1 MLQSLLVLVTDYF
14 SHLKIRLLV
23 EGRAGEGKR
32 REGKGRGGDDVWDE
46 NGLCA
51 FVVVFCV
58 CLRMCTCDIL
68 LSSASA
74 RRTCR
79 LGSRNR
85 SAASLTG
92 GAPRG

>member
-1 MLQSLLVLVTDYF
+1 MQSGLAAVLEKKKKKKEIPLLQSLLVLVTDYF

-51 FVVVFCV
+51 FVVVFFLCV
-58 CLRMCTCDIL
+58 FTYVYK
-68 LSSASA
+68 
-74 RRTCR
+74 
-79 LGSRNR
+79 
-85 SAASLTG
+85 
-92 GAPRG
+92 

>member
-1 MLQSLLVLVTDYF
+1 MAWPQCKKKKEREEEKKKKKRPMLQSLLVLVTDYF

-51 FVVVFCV
+51 FVVVFLCV
-58 CLRMCTCDIL
+58 FTYVYM
-68 LSSASA
+68 
-74 RRTCR
+74 
-79 LGSRNR
+79 
-85 SAASLTG
+85 
-92 GAPRG
+92 

>member
-14 SHLKIRLLV
+14 SYLKIRLLV

-51 FVVVFCV
+51 FVVVFFVCV
-58 CLRMCTCDIL
+58 YVCVHVTSSSVLHL
-68 LSSASA
+68 LEELVGWVLVAV
-74 RRTCR
+74 
-79 LGSRNR
+79 L
-85 SAASLTG
+85 LHL
-92 GAPRG
+92 